1 MIYINFDRFTKQIK
15 EITDNKKQYLEL
27 LLVGDEQES
36 MIDKYLQ
43 NGTMFVL
50 FDDNPRAV
58 CVVMQKYPTV
68 LEIKNLAV
76 APAYQKRG
84 YGSYMLN
91 HIFKTYKNTMNTILV
106 GTGENENTISFY
118 IKNGFV
124 YSHKIENFFVENYDR
139 PIFENGRQLKD
150 MIYFKLSFKQ
160 F

>member
-1 MIYINFDRFTKQIK
+1 MQIQ
-15 EITDNKKQYLEL
+15 EITENKKQYLDL

-36 MIDKYLQ
+36 MIDKYLDT
-43 NGTMFVL
+43 GTMFVL
-50 FDDNPRAV
+50 FDENPRAV
-58 CVVMQKYPTV
+58 CVVVQKYPTV

-76 APAYQKRG
+76 LPDYQNRG

-91 HIFKTYKNTMNTILV
+91 HVFKMYKDRMNTILV
-106 GTGENENTISFY
+106 GTGENEKTISFY

-124 YSHKIENFFVENYDR
+124 YSHKIENYFVENYDK

-150 MIYFKLSFKQ
+150 LIYLKLSFQQ